1 PGYWNFSSHAK
12 TPRSQRKTSLVM
24 IPDVHDGRFALG
36 GQAHPVAAQQVAV
49 NAAATCIGSRQ
60 WDIALKGNRRPWTFF
75 ESIPPDKR
83 PAATHP
89 LRRQRVGVR
98 SRRESIKFDSFA
110 SVLPGKDSRN
120 QGTTFVGWCSTKC
133 GRSTPAGK

>member
-1 PGYWNFSSHAK
+1 MSKRSLAK

-24 IPDVHDGRFALG
+24 ISDVHDGRFALG

-60 WDIALKGNRRPWTFF
+60 WDIALKGNRRLWTFF

-83 PAATHP
+83 RPPHT
-89 LRRQRVGVR
+89 RRDGRGVVR
-98 SRRESIKFDSFA
+98 AHHVSRRHFDSFT
-110 SVLPGKDSRN
+110 SDSSR
-120 QGTTFVGWCSTKC
+120 
-133 GRSTPAGK
+133 